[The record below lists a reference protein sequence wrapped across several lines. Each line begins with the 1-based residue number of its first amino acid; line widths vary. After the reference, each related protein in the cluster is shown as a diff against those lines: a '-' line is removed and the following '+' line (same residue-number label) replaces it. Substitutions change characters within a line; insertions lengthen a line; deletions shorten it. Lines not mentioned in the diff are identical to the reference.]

1 VIDPATG
8 VPAIAHVYRG
18 DDVYTK
24 AGHEAITPDLII
36 GYAKGT
42 RVTDESATGLITPGI
57 LSNNMSPWSGDHC
70 MDPPAVPGIL
80 LSNRKLTDKPAT
92 LQSLAGTILQSIG
105 IGGFPN

>member
-1 VIDPATG
+1 
-8 VPAIAHVYRG
+8 
-18 DDVYTK
+18 
-24 AGHEAITPDLII
+24 
-36 GYAKGT
+36 
-42 RVTDESATGLITPGI
+42 
-57 LSNNMSPWSGDHC
+57 